1 MLAKK
6 ILKSGPGIPIVF
18 FHGFLGSA
26 LDWEPVCSFLPP
38 VTCIAFDLPGHGASP
53 FVEEFIIDK
62 PRFHLVG
69 YSMGGRIAVAY
80 ARRHPAQIASLTL
93 LSTHPGLKTA
103 KEKQSRFEIDSQ
115 WEQLLHQL
123 SIDDFLSRWYD
134 QPIFKPY
141 CPDLKMRRE
150 QNIPNLARALMHY
163 SLSKQEFTDLDG
175 VLVGE
180 NDLKF
185 RALFRNPIVVPNA
198 GHMVHL
204 ENPQF
209 IAQMLERNVI

>member
-1 MLAKK
+1 MLASKG
-6 ILKSGPGIPIVF
+6 LKTGPGTPIVF
-18 FHGFLGSA
+18 FHGFLGTGA
-26 LDWEPVCSFLPP
+26 DWEAVCTFLPP
-38 VTCIAFDLPGHGASP
+38 IPCIAFDLPGHGASP
-53 FVEEFIIDK
+53 FMEEFVIDI

-80 ARRHPAQIASLTL
+80 AAKHPAQIASLTL
-93 LSTHPGLKTA
+93 LSTHPGLKTDE
-103 KEKQSRFEIDSQ
+103 EKQSRFESDSK
-115 WEQLLHQL
+115 WAQLLHQL
-123 SIDDFLSRWYD
+123 SIDDFLLRWYD
-134 QPIFKPY
+134 QPIFKTY
-141 CPDLKMRRE
+141 RPDLKMRRE

-163 SLSKQEFTDLDG
+163 SLSKQKFTPLDG

-185 RALFRNPIVVPNA
+185 RALFCNPVVVPNA

-209 IAQMLERNVI
+209 IAQTLEKNIL